1 MAELLKDTNAYKL
14 IVQLKKD
21 IDNNLKQ
28 DGIYFVYMY
37 ENDSN
42 YNERKIHILD
52 DNYKYYEYYYPIDDT
67 LSNGKGLSENMTIL
81 YSHVIKKQGGGRRK
95 HRKKT
100 RKTRK

>member
-28 DGIYFVYMY
+28 DGIYFVYMH
-37 ENDSN
+37 ENDNN
-42 YNERKIHILD
+42 Y

-81 YSHVIKKQGGGRRK
+81 YSHVIKKQGGRRK